1 MPQLVPRALGDAGG
15 CNDYRWNQH
24 RHCPLHWTK
33 PLPRE
38 GCACVPLFAFGLL
51 PPFRAATNAAAA
63 ADAGR
68 HPPERQRYGSADAQ
82 TWQNGVRAG
91 ENCRTAEKSG
101 DDEREY
107 YHRAS
112 LAAA

>member
-1 MPQLVPRALGDAGG
+1 MSRFSLS
-15 CNDYRWNQH
+15 
-24 RHCPLHWTK
+24 
-33 PLPRE
+33 
-38 GCACVPLFAFGLL
+38 ACFRLSERPPTR